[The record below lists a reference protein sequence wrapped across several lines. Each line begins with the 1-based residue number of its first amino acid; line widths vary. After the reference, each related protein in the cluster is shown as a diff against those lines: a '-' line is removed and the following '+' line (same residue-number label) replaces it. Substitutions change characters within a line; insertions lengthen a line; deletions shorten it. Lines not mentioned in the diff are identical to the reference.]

1 VGLKLPATLGEGAT
15 LLVRLG
21 PAVVFLVHGWL
32 KLFGGHH
39 DRTVALFLTVGI
51 PLAENAA
58 WVIGALELLGG
69 AALLT
74 GIFLRPAA
82 ALLAME
88 MAVVIAVVRL
98 PQGFVGAW
106 EFEFVLLLLCLGLA
120 LSPERV

>member
-1 VGLKLPATLGEGAT
+1 M
-15 LLVRLG
+15 
-21 PAVVFLVHGWL
+21 VFLVHGWL

-58 WVIGALELLGG
+58 WVIGALELLGR

>member
-1 VGLKLPATLGEGAT
+1 MGLKLPATLGEGAT